1 MVAFLRKE
9 NPVES
14 ENRANC
20 RTSWERDGKTPKWN
34 RAKLQRHRETRMKN
48 MKGRISDTQEV
59 QRHRWKKYGG
69 FSKLKN
75 TLGDMRKQLLKCF
88 SVFVELTQFSKSLGF
103 FPSV

>member
-20 RTSWERDGKTPKWN
+20 RTSWERDVKTPKWN